1 MYSTTLFGS
10 TIDLG
15 VDYDAVSCDVEI
27 VPGRMATK
35 KHSGGKL
42 TDYEAGDH
50 VAVGEEP
57 VDDAIAVLS
66 NVDEIVEKS

>member
-1 MYSTTLFGS
+1 MYSTTLLGS
-10 TIDLG
+10 TIYLE
-15 VDYDAVSCDVEI
+15 VDYDAVSCDVENI
-27 VPGRMATK
+27 TDRVAIK
-35 KHSGGKL
+35 KHSGRKL
-42 TDYEAGDH
+42 TYYEAGDH